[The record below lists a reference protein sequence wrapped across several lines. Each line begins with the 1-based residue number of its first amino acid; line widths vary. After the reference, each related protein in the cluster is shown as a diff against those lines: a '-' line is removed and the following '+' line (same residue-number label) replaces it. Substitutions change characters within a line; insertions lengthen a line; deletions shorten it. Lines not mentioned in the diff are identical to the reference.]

1 MPTRSKKKK
10 SEEKPSSLGITAF
23 LLGEEE
29 EKKETEQTK
38 TTSSSSAQAKVEKTV
53 KESAE
58 KSASVAKTEED
69 VEAVAEK
76 IIELIRKRGGIISKD
91 DLVAWAKLRGI
102 KLSTLMKAV
111 EELTKRK
118 VIVRR
123 IVDEKLCY
131 ELRT

>member
-1 MPTRSKKKK
+1 MPTRSRKKK

-29 EKKETEQTK
+29 SKKEEKPTESTTQQK
-38 TTSSSSAQAKVEKTV
+38 TEEKT
-53 KESAE
+53 AE
-58 KSASVAKTEED
+58 KSVTKSATQPAKTEED
-69 VEAVAEK
+69 VEAIAEK
-76 IIELIRKRGGIISKD
+76 IVELIKKRGGLISRD
-91 DLVAWAKLRGI
+91 ELVTWAKTRGI

>member
-1 MPTRSKKKK
+1 LPTRSKKKK

-29 EKKETEQTK
+29 EKKEEKQQTK
-38 TTSSSSAQAKVEKTV
+38 ATTQAKAEKNV
-53 KESAE
+53 KETTVE
-58 KSASVAKTEED
+58 KSATMTKAEED
-69 VEAVAEK
+69 VESVAEK
-76 IIELIRKRGGIISKD
+76 IVELIRKRGGIISKD